1 MFSAAW
7 NNLFSNDFWGFPTS
21 VSLLSS
27 WLRTWNTATIPL
39 PYQPSKIKINGII
52 RLLLETDANPTSD
65 TTYCIFLVILPTLLL
80 QKALSVS
87 SLQIKLSTKL
97 LSCHERLLTIT
108 PHLIPHYFPSHIIYS
123 SQTKLSPFPKYVS
136 HTCTPMP
143 FLGMFPLPQRPF
155 PPLRLQKPFTA
166 PKAIPNLPL
175 LWNLPP
181 ELAILPPFRGHLPW
195 LRPSVTV
202 RTLSVSEQNDF

>member
-7 NNLFSNDFWGFPTS
+7 INLFSNDFWGFPTS

-27 WLRTWNTATIPL
+27 WLRTWNTATFSL

-52 RLLLETDANPTSD
+52 WLLLETDANPTSD
-65 TTYCIFLVILPTLLL
+65 TTYCIFLITYPLAPESSQCFLIANQTEYKIIVLSWKTLNNNT
-80 QKALSVS
+80 SPS
-87 SLQIKLSTKL
+87 SLIIFLHISYTPAKLN
-97 LSCHERLLTIT
+97 CH
-108 PHLIPHYFPSHIIYS
+108 H
-123 SQTKLSPFPKYVS
+123 SPNMS
-136 HTCTPMP
+136 HTLVHPCL
-143 FLGMFPLPQRPF
+143 FLGCSLCPGRPF

-195 LRPSVTV
+195 LRPSVTA